1 MVEISSGRWDTY
13 ALTYVVIADS
23 DKAATADLL
32 ALVLPA
38 TKATVPKQVRD
49 GYVLRVRAD
58 RPAIFEKGGRLRI
71 GTVLYVPRGASNR
84 WLDVTLKITQQG
96 GVPKATLV
104 GVKRGTRK

>member
-1 MVEISSGRWDTY
+1 MVESASGRWDTY
-13 ALTYVVIADS
+13 ALTYVAIADS
-23 DKAATADLL
+23 DKAASADLL

-38 TKATVPKQVRD
+38 TRRRCRSRSATVTCCGFALTVR
-49 GYVLRVRAD
+49 
-58 RPAIFEKGGRLRI
+58 RLREGRTTAV

-84 WLDVTLKITQQG
+84 WLDVTLKITQKG